1 MSIPCDSC
9 PLQYRVSTFLVA
21 ILREMHSMTPSSMT
35 GYGSAQADCPAGRL
49 SVELKSVNN
58 RFFEFTCRMPDEFR
72 WLEGLCRDKTQA
84 SVHRGKVECRITLTR
99 TESSLAK
106 TQIHPAG
113 LASALRLAHEIR
125 GHAPDITPFSVN
137 DLLRLPG
144 VTIESQLSA
153 DDWSVLVSRLLDEA
167 LVPFHRSRHHEG
179 ARLMEIIRARLDEI
193 EALVQRARAILPE
206 TIRAQEQK
214 LSDKLQDALRTA
226 VPTAAVSPGVTMTA
240 AQADLLSERIRQEAA
255 VFGLRIDVA
264 EELDRLFVHLQSA
277 RQTLSG
283 HPTDRRSG
291 ASSGI
296 GKRLD
301 FLTQEMNREANTLG
315 SKSASAEL
323 STLSI
328 EIKLL
333 IEQIREQA
341 QNLE

>member
-1 MSIPCDSC
+1 
-9 PLQYRVSTFLVA
+9 
-21 ILREMHSMTPSSMT
+21 MTPSSMT

-49 SVELKSVNN
+49 SLELKSVNN
-58 RFFEFTCRMPDEFR
+58 RFFEFTGRMPDEFR
-72 WLEGLCRDKTQA
+72 WLEGLCRDKIQA

-125 GHAPDITPFSVN
+125 GHAPEITPFSVN

-144 VTIESQLSA
+144 VTIESQLSP
-153 DDWSVLVSRLLDEA
+153 DDWSALVSRLLDEA
-167 LVPFHRSRHHEG
+167 LVPFHRSRQHEG
-179 ARLMEIIRARLDEI
+179 ARLIEIIRTRLDEI
-193 EALVQRARAILPE
+193 EGLAQRAQSIVPQA
-206 TIRAQEQK
+206 IRAQEQK
-214 LSDKLQDALRTA
+214 LSEKLQDALRMTVSTA
-226 VPTAAVSPGVTMTA
+226 TAAPGAMFTTA
-240 AQADLLSERIRQEAA
+240 QTDLLSERIRQEAA

-264 EELDRLFVHLQSA
+264 EELDRLCVHLESA

-283 HPTDRRSG
+283 HRTDQRSG
-291 ASSGI
+291 APAGI